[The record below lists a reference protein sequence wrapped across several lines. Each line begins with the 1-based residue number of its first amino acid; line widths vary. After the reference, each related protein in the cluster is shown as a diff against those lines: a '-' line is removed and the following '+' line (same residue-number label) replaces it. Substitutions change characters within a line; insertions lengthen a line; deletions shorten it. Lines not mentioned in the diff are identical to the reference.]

1 MYLLLIRHGETDW
14 NSEGRMQGRIDLP
27 LNVRGIEQAERLAAR
42 LVEEEQIDV
51 LYTSPLIRARATAEI
66 IAERFALNPIPD
78 IRLVERSVGKLEGLT
93 LRDFELSY
101 PDLYQ
106 LWRNGKDSINL
117 PDEETREE
125 CVERIQSFLAM
136 LRRRHGGARV
146 ALVTHGGTLNL
157 MLGASIGLD
166 LTKRFPFRFDN
177 ASLSKLDMKS
187 VRPRIDLLND
197 TCHLRT
203 FHGEPLTRPAE
214 NAEEEAQV
222 FSSAESQ

>member
-14 NSEGRMQGRIDLP
+14 NSQGRMQGRIDLP

-51 LYTSPLIRARATAEI
+51 LYTSPLIRARVTAEI

-125 CVERIQSFLAM
+125 CVERIQSFLSM
-136 LRRRHGGARV
+136 LRRQHIGARV
-146 ALVTHGGTLNL
+146 ALVTHGGTLSL

-166 LTKRFPFRFDN
+166 LAKRFPFHFDN
-177 ASLSKLDMKS
+177 ASLSKLDMKN

-197 TCHLRT
+197 TCHLHTSHR
-203 FHGEPLTRPAE
+203 EPLARPAE
-214 NAEEEAQV
+214 NAQKETEV
-222 FSSAESQ
+222 LSSAES